1 MTTPTGKADWKAI
14 RGDLLGRI
22 QSGMWKPGD
31 QIPREVELAAHYE
44 CTRSTVGRALRD
56 LATAGFLD
64 RKRKG
69 GTTVSANPVRKAP
82 LDVPIIAE
90 AIRKAGHVPG
100 YQLLNADQ
108 LHPNPDLS
116 RALGLAPDTAFW
128 FIAAL
133 HLADDTP
140 YQVEHRWLLPA
151 TVRGLSRDI
160 LKTTPADEW
169 LLRNV
174 PLTRAQIAIEA
185 TTPPAQVANP
195 LQIDTATPV
204 LLITRT
210 SWRQARPIGVL
221 RLYHAPGHR
230 LMTGI

>member
-1 MTTPTGKADWKAI
+1 MTAPAGKADWKAI

-22 QSGMWKPGD
+22 QSGAWKPGD
-31 QIPREVELAAHYE
+31 QIPREVELAEHYE

-82 LDVPIIAE
+82 LDVPIISE
-90 AIRKAGHVPG
+90 AIRKAGHDAG
-100 YQLLNADQ
+100 YHLLDTREG
-108 LHPNPDLS
+108 LPDG
-116 RALGLAPDTAFW
+116 AVAAELGLRGDAPLL

-133 HLADDTP
+133 YTANGVPH
-140 YQVEHRWLLPA
+140 QVEHRWLVPA
-151 TVRGLSRDI
+151 TVAGLSRDI
-160 LKTTPADEW
+160 LNDMPADEW

-185 TTPPAQVANP
+185 TCPPPDVARALQTAPDTP
-195 LQIDTATPV
+195 T

-210 SWRQARPIGVL
+210 SWRQARLIGML

-230 LMTGI
+230 LTTGI